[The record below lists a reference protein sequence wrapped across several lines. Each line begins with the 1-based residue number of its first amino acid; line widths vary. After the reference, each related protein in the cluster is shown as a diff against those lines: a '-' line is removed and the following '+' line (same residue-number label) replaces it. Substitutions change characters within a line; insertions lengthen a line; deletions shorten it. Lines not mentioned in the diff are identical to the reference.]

1 MDADIGV
8 RTYNFIFKPN
18 DMVVICTISHEL
30 RSNQNIIDRKLNTS
44 SEENNDK
51 NEICLSHYRF
61 LNTR

>member
-18 DMVVICTISHEL
+18 DMVVIYTINHEL